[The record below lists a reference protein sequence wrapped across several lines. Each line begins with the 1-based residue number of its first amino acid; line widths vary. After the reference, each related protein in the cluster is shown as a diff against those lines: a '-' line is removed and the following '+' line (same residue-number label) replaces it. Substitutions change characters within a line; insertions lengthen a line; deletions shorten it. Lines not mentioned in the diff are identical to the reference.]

1 MPCNVLSERSYI
13 IPVVLFL
20 LITGWCISVCSGA
33 EAASPSDG
41 FNPDPRVIF
50 SSGDSDPVPDSGSGS
65 GSGFGIPEKLES
77 ATLVLTIP
85 PESERI
91 AYTDRN
97 FTEPV
102 EASIAWWMTPGF
114 MDNTTEFRRYQR
126 ASAEQKAAFD
136 EEKQVFFNFIQDS
149 LDTAE
154 NESVL
159 GSDLILYRGISP
171 YVAGMV
177 LNNSEYREAA
187 FASTAYDPVVSLDI
201 FGSADSEGFH
211 NLLVLERKSGEHALY
226 VNEDEREYLLPR
238 GSDWQVI
245 TSVEIDML
253 TIEADFPLYNRTTSS
268 DTFEDVRLIYITPIA
283 GES

>member
-1 MPCNVLSERSYI
+1 MPFHVLSGRSYI
-13 IPVVLFL
+13 IPVVLLL

-33 EAASPSDG
+33 EATSPSDG

-50 SSGDSDPVPDSGSGS
+50 SSGNSDFVPVSGSIS
-65 GSGFGIPEKLES
+65 GIPEKLES
-77 ATLVLTIP
+77 TTLILTLP

-91 AYTDRN
+91 AYTERN

-102 EASIAWWMTPGF
+102 EASIAWWMAPDF

-126 ASAEQKAAFD
+126 ASAEQKATFD

-177 LNNSEYREAA
+177 LNNSEYRETA
-187 FASTAYDPVVSLDI
+187 FASTTYDPVVSLDI

-211 NLLVLERKSGEHALY
+211 NLLVLERKAGEHALY

-245 TSVEIDML
+245 TSVEIDTL

-268 DTFEDVRLIYITPIA
+268 DTFEDVRLIYITPIV
-283 GES
+283 GEA

>member
-1 MPCNVLSERSYI
+1 MRQSYASSFFLSGRSYI
-13 IPVVLFL
+13 IPFVVCL

-33 EAASPSDG
+33 EATSPSDG

-50 SSGDSDPVPDSGSGS
+50 SLGDPYPVSGS
-65 GSGFGIPEKLES
+65 GIPEKLES
-77 ATLVLTIP
+77 ATLVLTLP

-91 AYTDRN
+91 AYTERN

-102 EASIAWWMTPGF
+102 EASIAWWMAPGF

-126 ASAEQKAAFD
+126 ASAEQKATYD
-136 EEKQVFFNFIQDS
+136 VEKQVFFNFIQDS

-154 NESVL
+154 NKSVL
-159 GSDLILYRGISP
+159 GSDLILFRGISP
-171 YVAGMV
+171 AVAGMV

-226 VNEDEREYLLPR
+226 INEDEREFLLPR

-245 TSVEIDML
+245 TSVEIDTL

-268 DTFEDVRLIYITPIA
+268 DTFEDVRLIYITPIV